1 MAVNQ
6 AQVDHIIST
15 ASADDPEVRLLK
27 LQDEVELL
35 KTSIKRLLIDIRERM
50 NDIDNPFNIPSD
62 GSGRD
67 APIKVANIQKNAPE
81 SGSPGEAAGTKTGGS
96 QASQDSPERSSGG
109 RETPPLRNPEES
121 APGPGALGQGMS
133 ETDSFHKD
141 AEFVQALK
149 TRIGIPAFGSG
160 SPSTQFGMGEG
171 KVRLQKVFR
180 LFAWTTK
187 NVKQYGH
194 DRVDLMLESYRAM
207 GYITSESCSLVKDI
221 ARLMPNSLGEEH
233 DITAAEYVRELYE
246 LNHIL
251 DPGDDSLDRD
261 MIEVFM
267 HQRAS
272 GEAGTGKGI
281 QERTGEDIQ
290 SRDMARKKD
299 RI

>member
-27 LQDEVELL
+27 LQDEIELL

-50 NDIDNPFNIPSD
+50 NDVDNPFNIPSD
-62 GSGRD
+62 RSDQD
-67 APIKVANIQKNAPE
+67 AQSKVAKVRKNTADA
-81 SGSPGEAAGTKTGGS
+81 GFPGGAAGKKTGGS
-96 QASQDSPERSSGG
+96 QGSPEQSGG
-109 RETPPLRNPEES
+109 GTEALPLRNPEES
-121 APGPGALGQGMS
+121 DTGTGALGPGMNDDES
-133 ETDSFHKD
+133 SIRD
-141 AEFVQALK
+141 AELVQALK
-149 TRIGIPAFGSG
+149 TRIGIPALGSS
-160 SPSTQFGMGEG
+160 SPSTQSGTGEG

-187 NVKQYGH
+187 NVKLYGH

-207 GYITSESCSLVKDI
+207 GYISSESCMLVKDI

-246 LNHIL
+246 LNNIL

-272 GEAGTGKGI
+272 GETGTKSAVL
-281 QERTGEDIQ
+281 ERMREDIP
-290 SRDMARKKD
+290 SRDLAQKKD

>member
-50 NDIDNPFNIPSD
+50 NDIDNPFNIPSGD
-62 GSGRD
+62 SDQD
-67 APIKVANIQKNAPE
+67 ARSKVAKTQETTAE
-81 SGSPGEAAGTKTGGS
+81 GGTAGEAAGKIQGGPQAVPAQGGGKTE
-96 QASQDSPERSSGG
+96 A
-109 RETPPLRNPEES
+109 PPLRHPDEG
-121 APGPGALGQGMS
+121 GPVHGQGVHEAEPS
-133 ETDSFHKD
+133 VRD
-141 AEFVQALK
+141 ADFVQALK
-149 TRIGIPAFGSG
+149 TRIGIPALGSG
-160 SPSTQFGMGEG
+160 PSPAVFGTKEG

-207 GYITSESCSLVKDI
+207 GYISSESCTLVKDI

-246 LNHIL
+246 LNNIL

-272 GEAGTGKGI
+272 GEAGAKSGMF
-281 QERTGEDIQ
+281 ERTREDFP
-290 SRDMARKKD
+290 SRDLAQKKD
-299 RI
+299 RV

>member
-27 LQDEVELL
+27 LQDEVDLL

-50 NDIDNPFNIPSD
+50 NNMDNPFNMSSEGCDQGPQS
-62 GSGRD
+62 
-67 APIKVANIQKNAPE
+67 KVAGARKSAADNKSSGAGSQSSQPGPREAEPE
-81 SGSPGEAAGTKTGGS
+81 DTVKEDARPLPGGS
-96 QASQDSPERSSGG
+96 QAAPPPPEGYDAGRSWAA
-109 RETPPLRNPEES
+109 
-121 APGPGALGQGMS
+121 AP
-133 ETDSFHKD
+133 
-141 AEFVQALK
+141 V
-149 TRIGIPAFGSG
+149 SG
-160 SPSTQFGMGEG
+160 SEFLRAMVSKTGAQPGMETGKEALESPVEG

-180 LFAWTTK
+180 LFAWTSK
-187 NVKQYGH
+187 NVKLYGH

-221 ARLMPNSLGEEH
+221 ARLMPNSLGEQH
-233 DITAAEYVRELYE
+233 DIKADEYVRELYE

-251 DPGDDSLDRD
+251 DPGDVSLDRD

-267 HQRAS
+267 HQRGS
-272 GEAGTGKGI
+272 GETLARPGTVTG
-281 QERTGEDIQ
+281 QGEDIAPF
-290 SRDMARKKD
+290 ARNKD

>member
-6 AQVDHIIST
+6 AQVDHILST

-50 NDIDNPFNIPSD
+50 NDKENPFNMSS
-62 GSGRD
+62 GSCD
-67 APIKVANIQKNAPE
+67 QEPQTKVA
-81 SGSPGEAAGTKTGGS
+81 AAKKS
-96 QASQDSPERSSGG
+96 AADSKS
-109 RETPPLRNPEES
+109 S
-121 APGPGALGQGMS
+121 APGSQNTTSGQGEAGPGDAPKEEAGTFQALPGIFPSGPDTGRADASGRGSDSDLLRALGQKGN
-133 ETDSFHKD
+133 
-141 AEFVQALK
+141 
-149 TRIGIPAFGSG
+149 AF
-160 SPSTQFGMGEG
+160 PGMGSAGQDLGAPAES

-180 LFAWTTK
+180 LFAWTNK
-187 NVKQYGH
+187 NVKLYGH

-207 GYITSESCSLVKDI
+207 GYITNESCSLVKDI
-221 ARLMPNSLGEEH
+221 ARLMPSSLGEQH

-251 DPGDDSLDRD
+251 DPSDVSLDRD

-267 HQRAS
+267 HQRSS
-272 GEAGTGKGI
+272 GEI
-281 QERTGEDIQ
+281 QPGSGGLTNPGVDIPAI
-290 SRDMARKKD
+290 ARNKD